1 MKAVEEMYTYLT
13 SSRSRLT
20 KDEHLSLSSVP
31 IHVQVVNVTHTVVT
45 AVKMQKILYKTV
57 ELLY

>member
-1 MKAVEEMYTYLT
+1 MFTYLT

-31 IHVQVVNVTHTVVT
+31 IHVQIVNVTHTVVT
-45 AVKMQKILYKTV
+45 AVKTQKIYKTV